1 VSDLAKSITALCA
14 AIVAVIGLI
23 QFLNAPPAGSSRTSP
38 TPGGQAIISQWTE
51 DFETPDKGWFFTSGA
66 GFDLGKGFAHT
77 GDGNGWVASTK
88 DWNAINIFRDVQ
100 SDRTYTVQAWLN
112 LSPKLTDGYFSV
124 RAAPERN
131 LDGPILREIKLVGPS
146 PSDRYKLYSFT
157 FNTTGWRMVLIYV
170 GLWGNGQDSWIRI
183 DDVVLTT

>member
-1 VSDLAKSITALCA
+1 MSDLAKAITALCT

-23 QFLNAPPAGSSRTSP
+23 QFLNAPPAGSSRASA

-51 DFETPDKGWFFTSGA
+51 DFETPDKDWFVTGGA
-66 GFDLGKGFAHT
+66 GFDLGKGYAHT
-77 GDGNGWVASTK
+77 GDGNGWVHQTTG
-88 DWNAINIFRDVQ
+88 WNAINIFRDVQ
-100 SDRTYTVQAWLN
+100 SDRTYTVKAWLN

-131 LDGPILREIKLVGPS
+131 QDGQILREIKLVGPS
-146 PSDRYKLYSFT
+146 PSDRYNLYSFT
-157 FNTTGWRMVLIYV
+157 FNTTDWRTVLIYV
-170 GLWGNGQDSWIRI
+170 GLSGNGQDSWIQI